1 MSRSGYTEDC
11 DDNWSLICWRGAVQS
26 SIRGKRGQGFL
37 AELLEAL
44 EGLPEKA
51 LIANDLEADGAY
63 CALGAVG
70 ARRGIDMSKID
81 PYDRETVAATFNIA
95 PALAA
100 EIVWMNDEFG
110 FHKETPEA
118 RFNRMRAWV
127 ASNIVKS

>member
-1 MSRSGYTEDC
+1 
-11 DDNWSLICWRGAVQS
+11 VQS

-44 EGLPEKA
+44 DGLSSKA
-51 LIANDLEADGAY
+51 LIAGDLEADGAY

-70 ARRGIDMSKID
+70 VRRGIDMKKID
-81 PYDRETVAATFNIA
+81 PYDRETVASTFNIA

-100 EIVWMNDEFG
+100 EIVWMNDEFS
-110 FHKETPEA
+110 FRKETPEA
-118 RFNRMRAWV
+118 RFNRMRTWV